1 MSRISVAQPTLN
13 GKEREY
19 VLDCLDTNWIS
30 SNGKYI
36 GMFERMFAEFCGV
49 KHAVAT
55 NNGTTALHLALIGM
69 DLQPGDEVIIPTVTY
84 IATANAVRYCGATP
98 VLVDVCRETMN
109 IDPAAIE
116 AKITPRTRG
125 IIPVHLYGH
134 PADMDAVNAVAEKH
148 GLWVVEDAAEAHGAE
163 VRGRRVGG
171 LGTCAIFSFF
181 GNKIV
186 TTGEGGM
193 ITTNDDALA
202 DKLRLF
208 RGQGMDPQRRYWFQ
222 VIGYNYRMTN
232 IQAAIGTAQMETI
245 DRAIEERNRLA
256 GWYNE
261 ALADLAGQLVLPTEQ
276 SWAKQVVWM
285 YTVYI
290 AEGDEARRDRVMR
303 ALDETGIETRPVF
316 YPMHVL
322 PPYLEQT
329 AYPVADLWAGRGI
342 NLPTHQGMTRDDVER
357 IAAQLRSLLAHA

>member
-1 MSRISVAQPTLN
+1 MDRISVAQPKLQGN
-13 GKEREY
+13 ERKY

-36 GMFERMFAEFCGV
+36 GMFEEMFAQFCGV
-49 KHAVAT
+49 KHAIAT
-55 NNGTTALHLALIGM
+55 NNGTTALHLALVGL

-98 VLVDVCRETMN
+98 VLVDVCADTMN

-134 PADMDAVNAVAEKH
+134 PAEMDAVNAVAARH

-163 VRGRRVGG
+163 VHGRRVGS
-171 LGTCAIFSFF
+171 LGTCATFSFF

-193 ITTNDDALA
+193 ITTDDDALA
-202 DKLRLF
+202 AKLRLF
-208 RGQGMDPQRRYWFQ
+208 RGQGMDPQRRYWFP

-232 IQAAIGTAQMETI
+232 IQAAIGTAQMETV
-245 DRAIEERNRLA
+245 DQALADRNRLA

-261 ALADLAGQLVLPTEQ
+261 ALAPLAGKLLVPREAG
-276 SWAKQVVWM
+276 WARQVFWM
-285 YTVYI
+285 YNIFLTD
-290 AEGDEARRDRVMR
+290 GDQARRDRVMQR
-303 ALDETGIETRPVF
+303 LDDANIETRPVF

-322 PPYLEQT
+322 PPYLQEST
-329 AYPVADLWAGRGI
+329 YPVADLWSQRGI
-342 NLPTHQGMTRDDVER
+342 NLPTHQELTRADVQR
-357 IAAQLRSLLAHA
+357 VADALALALASE